1 MNVEW
6 ILGQAL
12 WNHKDLPN
20 PKALKKY
27 SVEFAI
33 VDCDLTS
40 LIGSRVAHQKALIT
54 VHDDNFITISPPS
67 RQSEPQV
74 KQITAE
80 ELVKQ

>member
-33 VDCDLTS
+33 VDSDLTS

-67 RQSEPQV
+67 RQSELQV